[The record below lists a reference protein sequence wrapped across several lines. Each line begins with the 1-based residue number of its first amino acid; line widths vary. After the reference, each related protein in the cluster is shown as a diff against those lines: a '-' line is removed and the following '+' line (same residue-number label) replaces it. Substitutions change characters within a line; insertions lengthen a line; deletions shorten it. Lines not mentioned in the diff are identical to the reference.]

1 MAEEHELT
9 WPDSL
14 VMNAWPGEG
23 ESLASPLHEDATSWL
38 LSNIPQGLAP
48 YLPFPEVRPD
58 ELQWQ
63 DPRVG
68 WGLILPHR
76 PEKKREDLVE
86 LKDVPESVRQLWTD
100 RGKGPVFRFNAN
112 SPEAF
117 RLLFDLKNNRTVTMD
132 RGAPMGTAPGK
143 LPRYL
148 LIYGTPE
155 EVPWEVQYALNTV
168 RAVGRL
174 PFPNT
179 TAEQSPADNYIQCLR
194 EGWEN
199 SQSQFAHILVWA
211 TESDYMTQLMR
222 QEIADKLHQKYST
235 AAPDLRAEYL
245 AGADATI
252 PKLKGVLAKH
262 RPGLIVTTSHG
273 QTGPRSKPDV
283 MRAKLGMPVDQEKK
297 ALSPDDLT
305 DSWEGD
311 GAIWYAHACCSAGS
325 TKMSDFE
332 GFFHPESDIGATLR
346 NVSAMGSLVAP
357 LPLAL
362 LGVPRP
368 LRAFIGHVE
377 PTFNYSLMQPANQES
392 LTNSLVTALWTNLFQ
407 EKREPVGYAF
417 RECYD
422 RVGSFFNLLDLNH
435 KDLRSRKADVASMR
449 PAMLWSL
456 LTAYDLRSMVILGDP
471 TVLLPKS

>member
-1 MAEEHELT
+1 MAEEQALT
-9 WPDSL
+9 WPESL
-14 VMNAWPGEG
+14 AVNAWPGEE
-23 ESLASPLHEDATSWL
+23 ESISSPLHENASSWL

-48 YLPFPEVRPD
+48 YLFPEAKPD

-68 WGLILPHR
+68 WGLVLPHR
-76 PEKKREDLVE
+76 PEKKLEDLVE
-86 LKDVPESVRQLWTD
+86 LKDVPESVRQLWMD
-100 RGKGPVFRFNAN
+100 RGNGPVFRFKAD

-132 RGAPMGTAPGK
+132 KGSPMGTAPGD

-148 LIYGTPE
+148 LIYGTPK
-155 EVPWEVQYALNTV
+155 EVPWEVQYALNTI

-179 TAEQSPADNYIQCLR
+179 SEKQSPADNYIQCLR
-194 EGWEN
+194 GGWKN
-199 SQSQFAHILVWA
+199 TKSQFTHTLVWA
-211 TESDYMTQLMR
+211 TEWKSDIMTPIMR
-222 QEIADKLHQKYST
+222 REIADKLHQKYST
-235 AAPDLRAEYL
+235 DPDLKAEYL

-252 PKLKGVLAKH
+252 PKLKEVLVQH

-273 QTGPRSKPDV
+273 QTGPLSKPEV
-283 MRAKLGMPVDQEKK
+283 MRAKLGMPVDQEKR
-297 ALSPDDLT
+297 ALGPNDLT
-305 DSWEGD
+305 DSWQGD

-332 GFFHPESDIGATLR
+332 GLFHPESGIGATLKG
-346 NVSAMGSLVAP
+346 VSAMGSLVAP

-377 PTFNYSLMQPANQES
+377 PTFNYSLIQPANQES
-392 LTNSLVTALWTNLFQ
+392 LTSSLVTALWTNLFQ
-407 EKREPVGYAF
+407 DKREPVGYAF
-417 RECYD
+417 RDCYD
-422 RVGSFFNLLDLNH
+422 RVGSLFNLLNLNL
-435 KDLRSRKADVASMR
+435 KDLRSRITDVASQR